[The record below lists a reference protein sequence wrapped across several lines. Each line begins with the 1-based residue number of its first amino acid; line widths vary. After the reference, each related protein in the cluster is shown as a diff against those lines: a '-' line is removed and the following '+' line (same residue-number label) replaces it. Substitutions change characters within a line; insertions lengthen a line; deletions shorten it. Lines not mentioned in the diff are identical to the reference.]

1 MIVHTIQTHK
11 IRSDERDLLA
21 LLDRYIP
28 TFAAG
33 SILAITS
40 KIVAICQGRTV
51 PIDGTDKQALIEQE
65 AEFFLPPTLNS
76 ANVTMTIK
84 QGRLIPNAGIDAS
97 NGDEHYILWPH
108 APQQVANSVRTYLQ
122 QRFGYGQIG
131 VLITDS
137 NVTPLRLGVTGVA
150 VAHSGF
156 LALNDYVGA
165 PDLFGRPLRM
175 TRANVIEALA
185 SVAVLA
191 MGEGSEQTPLAVIS
205 ELPFVTFQTH
215 EPTPEELAQLHIPLA
230 EDLFGPLLTAVPWQQ
245 GGAMVG
251 SHFEP
256 PPSGGKKGLL

>member
-11 IRSDERDLLA
+11 ISIDERNLFT
-21 LLDRYIP
+21 LLDTYLP

-40 KIVAICQGRTV
+40 KIVAICQGRA
-51 PIDGTDKQALIEQE
+51 ILISGTDKQALIEQE
-65 AEFFLPPTLNS
+65 AEFFLAPTLNP
-76 ANVTMTIK
+76 ANVTLTIK
-84 QGRLIPNAGIDAS
+84 HGRLIPNAGIDAS

-108 APQQVANSVRTYLQ
+108 APQQVANAVRAYLQ
-122 QRFGYGQIG
+122 QRFGSTQIG

-156 LALNDYVGA
+156 LGLNDYVGA

-175 TRANVIEALA
+175 TRANVMEALA
-185 SVAVLA
+185 SAAVLA

-205 ELPFVTFQTH
+205 DLPFVTFQTR
-215 EPTPEELAQLHIPLA
+215 EPTPEELAQLHIPLT

-245 GGAMVG
+245 GGTIGG
-251 SHFEP
+251 S
-256 PPSGGKKGLL
+256 

>member
-11 IRSDERDLLA
+11 IAIEERDLLA
-21 LLDRYIP
+21 LLDRYLT

-40 KIVAICQGRTV
+40 KVVAICQGRTL

-65 AEFFLPPTLNS
+65 AELFLPATLNP
-76 ANVTMTIK
+76 ANVTLTIK
-84 QGRLIPNAGIDAS
+84 HGRLIPNAGIDAS
-97 NGDEHYILWPH
+97 NGDGHYILWPD
-108 APQQVANSVRTYLQ
+108 APQQVANAVRTYLQ
-122 QRFGYGQIG
+122 QRFGCPLVG

-175 TRANVIEALA
+175 TRANVMEALA
-185 SVAVLA
+185 GASVLA
-191 MGEGSEQTPLAVIS
+191 MGEGSEQTPLAVITD
-205 ELPFVTFQTH
+205 LPFVTFQDH
-215 EPTPEELAQLHIPLA
+215 EPTAQELAQLHIPLT
-230 EDLFGPLLTAVPWQQ
+230 EDLFSPLLTSMPWRQ
-245 GGAMVG
+245 GGASA
-251 SHFEP
+251 SHNAQQE
-256 PPSGGKKGLL
+256 LLAYSS